1 MAQLQIK
8 KSEFKKRRR
17 ELMAHME
24 PNSIAI
30 LSSSEEFLRNGDS
43 TFAFRQSSD
52 LYYLTGFKEAQS
64 CVVLIPG
71 RPQGECLLFC
81 QEKDPLKEMWNG
93 RLMGPENA
101 VETLGVDDAFPISD
115 IDDILPGL
123 IEGRERVYY
132 AMGRDEQFDHQVME
146 WVKVIRSKVRS
157 GVHSPGEF
165 LVLDHLLHE
174 MRLIK
179 SKAEI
184 NLMRESGQ
192 VAVRAHKRAM
202 EICKPGMFEY
212 ELEAEYLHE
221 FARTGCRSPAYNS
234 IVASG
239 ENACILHYT
248 ENNAQMKKGDLVLI
262 DAGCEYEYYAS
273 DITRT
278 FPVNGKFSKEQ
289 KAIYELVLEA
299 QLDAIKAVKPG
310 NHWDDSHKVTVKVIT
325 QGLVKLGIL
334 KGKVDTLI
342 KKGAYRDFYMHRAG
356 HWLGMDVH
364 DVGDYKIDGNWRLLE
379 PGMVL
384 TVEPGI
390 YIASGNK
397 NVDKKWWGIG
407 VRIEDDVAVTAD
419 GHEVLT
425 DGLPKTVEEIES
437 FMAVAG

>member
-8 KSEFKKRRR
+8 NSEYKKRRK
-17 ELMAHME
+17 ELMSQME

-30 LSSSEEFLRNGDS
+30 LSSAEEFLRNGDS
-43 TFAFRQSSD
+43 AFAFRQNSD
-52 LYYLTGFKEAQS
+52 LYYLTGFREAE
-64 CVVLIPG
+64 CCLVLIPG

-81 QEKDPLKEMWNG
+81 QEKDAHKEMWTG

-101 VETLGVDDAFPISD
+101 ADTLGVDDAFPISD
-115 IDDILPGL
+115 IDDILPSL

-179 SKAEI
+179 SRAE
-184 NLMRESGQ
+184 LKVMRESGQ
-192 VAVRAHKRAM
+192 IAVRAHKRAM
-202 EICKPGMFEY
+202 QNCKPGMYEY

-221 FARTGCRSPAYNS
+221 FARSGCRNPAYNS

-248 ENNAQMKKGDLVLI
+248 ENNMQMKKGDLVLI

-278 FPVNGKFSKEQ
+278 FPVNGSFSKEQ
-289 KAIYELVLEA
+289 KAIYELVLKA
-299 QLDAIKAVKPG
+299 QLEAIKVVKPG
-310 NHWDDSHKVTVKVIT
+310 NHWDDPHKVTVKVIT
-325 QGLVKLGIL
+325 QGLVKLGLL
-334 KGKVDTLI
+334 KGKVETLI
-342 KKGAYRDFYMHRAG
+342 KKGAYKDFYMHRAG

-364 DVGDYKIDGNWRLLE
+364 DVGDYKIDGKWRLLE
-379 PGMVL
+379 PGMVM
-384 TVEPGI
+384 TIEPGI
-390 YIASGNK
+390 YIAPGNK

-419 GHEVLT
+419 GYDVLT
-425 DGLPKTVEEIES
+425 DGLPKTVEEIEA
-437 FMAVAG
+437 FMAVA